1 MDWVGN
7 VVDIVDLFSVQN
19 VGLLE
24 QIKPKWT
31 CTYPK
36 QICSCNYT
44 HSLVIF
50 QQSQLCTS

>member
-19 VGLLE
+19 VGLSE
-24 QIKPKWT
+24 QIEPKWT